1 MDFDK
6 EKLKFNLMD
15 CFDESFWE
23 KYDFDKLVNNCTVT
37 VDFIIVK
44 GSNFQALFDKFTME
58 LVNLDIMEVS
68 NNA

>member
-15 CFDESFWE
+15 CFEDSFWN
-23 KYDFDKLVNNCTVT
+23 KYNFEKLVENSVIDG
-37 VDFIIVK
+37 DFIIVK
-44 GSNFQALFDKFTME
+44 GSNFKALFDKFTME

>member
-15 CFDESFWE
+15 CFDESFWS
-23 KYDFDKLVNNCTVT
+23 KYDFDNLVNNCVVT
-37 VDFIIVK
+37 VDCIIVK
-44 GSNFQALFDKFTME
+44 GSNFKALFDKFTLE
-58 LVNLDIMEVS
+58 LVNLDIMEVN